1 MKKKL
6 YVHIGMGKTGT
17 TALQNFFWD
26 NRKALKERDIC
37 YPRQGIMSNAHH
49 LLSPHIPRFLEDQW
63 NFQTVEEWAPKLAD
77 CAEGNVLLSS
87 ELMAWAEES
96 KARRFCAQVSA
107 WFDVHVVVY
116 LRRQD
121 NIIMASYN
129 QQIKAGP
136 QKRRIDLIY
145 RKQQER
151 FDYLKVL
158 APWAD
163 SLEPGKLIVRPYERE
178 QFHKGD
184 IRRDFMYHVFR
195 QDIAEDNFSLKSGN
209 SNPRLSLA
217 AGEYKRM
224 INTLVTDSKKNERF
238 NQLLMRFS
246 AEKDQSSTSYFAS
259 QSLLSPAQRREIL
272 DASAHANEVIARD
285 YFGRADGK
293 LFYEEEPVGDEPW
306 EGIDLSRADAQEIT
320 TYIKGQDAKLMRHLA
335 GKINAHKDDLAYQI
349 RHSARFLSHSVLAA
363 GEAVPVYR
371 IARED
376 AAPIVIGG
384 LGGSGTRLVV
394 TLLRRMG
401 VHFGGELNDSLDNLW
416 FTLLFLRRSL
426 LLKSDD
432 EVEKLSWIFANA
444 MRHGVELSEEL
455 RVLLDEATALDRAP
469 VVPAEHLQRA
479 RDSLLHSPTHDRRH
493 EHWGWKEP
501 NSHIMLP
508 QLDRCFPDMKYVFVV
523 RNGLDMAFSDNQ
535 NQLKYFWGELMLDQK
550 LEPAPAAA
558 LRYWV
563 ASHKRMQGFRK
574 RLGHRLHFLSF
585 DRLCAD
591 PEGELEALREFAAIQ
606 ISKKDMA
613 DIAASVRAPATAGR
627 FRDQDLSQF
636 DPADIEFVRQM
647 GFDVD

>member
-26 NRKALKERDIC
+26 NRKALSSLDIC
-37 YPRQGIMSNAHH
+37 YPRLGTMSNAHH
-49 LLSPHIPRFLEDQW
+49 LLSPHIPRFLEDEW
-63 NFQTVEEWAPKLAD
+63 DFQKVEDWAPKLAD
-77 CAEGNVLLSS
+77 CTEGSVLLSS

-145 RKQQER
+145 RKQSER

-163 SLEPGKLIVRPYERE
+163 SLEPGRLIVRPYERE

-195 QDIAEDNFSLKSGN
+195 QEIEEESFSLKKGN

-224 INTLVTDSKKNERF
+224 VNTLVTEPKKNDRF
-238 NQLLMRFS
+238 NQLLMQFS
-246 AEKDQSSTSYFAS
+246 AEKDQSSTSYFSS
-259 QSLLSPAQRREIL
+259 QSLLSPAQRREVL
-272 DASAHANEVIARD
+272 DASRHANEVIAKE
-285 YFGRADGK
+285 YFGRPDGR
-293 LFYEEEPVGDEPW
+293 LFYEDEPSGDESWP
-306 EGIDLSRADAQEIT
+306 GIDLSREDAEEIT
-320 TYIKGQDAKLMRHLA
+320 AYIKGQDAKLMRHLA
-335 GKINAHKDDLAYQI
+335 SKITAHKDDLAYQI
-349 RHSARFLSHSVLAA
+349 RHSARFLSHSVLSAA
-363 GEAVPVYR
+363 QAVPVYR

-376 AAPIVIGG
+376 ASPIVIGG

-394 TLLRRMG
+394 TLLRKMG
-401 VHFGGELNDSLDNLW
+401 VHFGGELNESLDNLW

-432 EVEKLSWIFANA
+432 EVEKLCWLFANG
-444 MRHGVELSEEL
+444 MRHGVELSDEL
-455 RVLLDEATALDRAP
+455 RSLLDEASALDRGP
-469 VVPAEHLQRA
+469 VVPFEHLQRA
-479 RDSLLHSPTHDRRH
+479 RDTLLRSPTHDRRH

-501 NSHIMLP
+501 NSHILLP
-508 QLDRCFPDMKYVFVV
+508 HLDRCFPEMKYVYVV

-535 NQLKYFWGELMLDQK
+535 NQLKYFWGELMLDQPF
-550 LEPAPAAA
+550 EPGPEAA

-574 RLGHRLHFLSF
+574 RMGHRLHFLSF

-606 ISKKDMA
+606 ISKKELSEIA
-613 DIAASVRAPATAGR
+613 DSVRAPATAGR
-627 FRDQDLSQF
+627 FRSEDLSRF
-636 DPADIEFVRQM
+636 DPADVDFVRHM